1 MSTHQPDSA
10 PPEESALALKSRQ
23 RREHELELELRRIRS
38 EASAARLEARAV
50 ELELTL
56 RRLRAGT
63 DHAVPQS
70 EPGPHD
76 ALAAEAPPEVG
87 TATGVDAPPLAS
99 ARTPSFQSWGE
110 VRRAIGLR
118 PGGGGE
124 TGPIDPF
131 RPLKAPESSPTIDS
145 RASSRGSH
153 ESVRAATEEHDPT
166 KNPCGSGV
174 VDDEAPLAVE
184 DSPGALLKTADSSI
198 VLDEVASLS
207 DDAVRSDPALPDGP
221 DTGAIQPSADP
232 EGPGRQRKPAAWL
245 LSGVAHG
252 LLIALLAFW
261 TLSVQRP
268 ADQVTLSASPASAQ
282 PETLETVTI
291 ESPEPPSETLQ
302 EPATDT
308 EVELADNGTSPIADF
323 TPEPLAA
330 AAAPIDS
337 NLFTSSAIGETLAG
351 SSHAEAV
358 TEFCG
363 VAGGGNHFVYLV
375 DSSGSMGDAFTS
387 ARLELIRSIETL
399 QPDQRFYVVFF
410 DAEPDYMRLSD
421 PGTNEPQS
429 VPATAENKRRLREWA
444 LSIGMNRG
452 RAPYEPL
459 RFALGL
465 RPDVIFL
472 LSDGEFPQSIEEL
485 LREENRFD
493 NLFGDSGT
501 RCIVHTI
508 GYHSREGE
516 SRMRRI
522 AEQNG
527 GRYRH
532 VPDPG
537 GPRR

>member
-1 MSTHQPDSA
+1 MAAEGS
-10 PPEESALALKSRQ
+10 PEIGTAAGVV
-23 RREHELELELRRIRS
+23 
-38 EASAARLEARAV
+38 AS
-50 ELELTL
+50 
-56 RRLRAGT
+56 
-63 DHAVPQS
+63 P
-70 EPGPHD
+70 
-76 ALAAEAPPEVG
+76 LAAP
-87 TATGVDAPPLAS
+87 AT
-99 ARTPSFQSWGE
+99 RSFQSWGE
-110 VRRAIGLR
+110 VRRAIGLEAE
-118 PGGGGE
+118 GFGE
-124 TGPIDPF
+124 TATIDPL
-131 RPLKAPESSPTIDS
+131 RPPENAASSLAAPAGT
-145 RASSRGSH
+145 SSRGSQG
-153 ESVRAATEEHDPT
+153 SVMERNEERDAIQEPRLGGGPDQTSLAADGCPAA
-166 KNPCGSGV
+166 V
-174 VDDEAPLAVE
+174 VE
-184 DSPGALLKTADSSI
+184 TADASI
-198 VLDEVASLS
+198 ALDDVANLS
-207 DDAVRSDPALPDGP
+207 DDALPPDHTVPAGP
-221 DTGAIQPSADP
+221 DTGAIQPAAEPD
-232 EGPGRQRKPAAWL
+232 GGGRQRKPGAWL
-245 LSGVAHG
+245 LSAVAHG

-261 TLSVQRP
+261 TLSVERP
-268 ADQVTLSASPASAQ
+268 ADQVALSASPAAAQ

-291 ESPEPPSETLQ
+291 ESTEPPSEAMR
-302 EPATDT
+302 EAVTDT
-308 EVELADNGTSPIADF
+308 EVKLADDGPSPTAEF

-337 NLFTSSAIGETLAG
+337 SLFASSAIGETLSG
-351 SSHAEAV
+351 QSNEEAV

-399 QPDQRFYVVFF
+399 RPDQRFYVVFF

-421 PGTNEPQS
+421 PGTDEPQS
-429 VPATAENKRRLREWA
+429 VSATAENKRRLREWA
-444 LSIGMNRG
+444 LGIGMNRG

-493 NLFGDSGT
+493 NLFGDSGP

-532 VPDPG
+532 VPEPG